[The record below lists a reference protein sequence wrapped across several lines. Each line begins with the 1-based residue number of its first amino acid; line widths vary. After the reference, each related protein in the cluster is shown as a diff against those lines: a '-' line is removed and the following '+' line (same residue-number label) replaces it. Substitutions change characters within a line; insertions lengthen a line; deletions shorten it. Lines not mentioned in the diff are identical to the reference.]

1 MCDIAKNC
9 WNCKYRCEV
18 DVLGRTEVGCV
29 EDYGA
34 TRLRVVLVPGDEAA
48 RECDA
53 WEMEEE

>member
-1 MCDIAKNC
+1 MCDLAKNC

-34 TRLRVVLVPGDEAA
+34 RRLRVVLVPGDEAT

>member
-18 DVLGRTEVGCV
+18 DVLGRAEVGCV

-34 TRLRVVLVPGDEAA
+34 RRLRVVLVPRADADSPCDE
-48 RECDA
+48 
-53 WEMEEE
+53 WEMEDE